1 MGRVLGALY
10 RGWMTFARLLG
21 TAQTLL
27 LLALIYFVV
36 LGIMAP
42 LFRLFSGDPLDRRLH
57 DRRSVWAP
65 KDRTNVSLEEARH
78 LF

>member
-1 MGRVLGALY
+1 MRRVLGAIY
-10 RGWMTFARLLG
+10 RGWMAFAHVLG
-21 TAQTLL
+21 TVQTFV

-36 LGIMAP
+36 LGIIAP

-65 KDRTNVSLEEARH
+65 KGRTNVSLEEARH